1 MSLKAEL
8 ETWVDALN
16 AYDAQDFDKA
26 LDLFGRIADSSKILT
41 NIGLIHATLG
51 EHELAVENFNAATG
65 LDQFLAVAYF
75 QCGVSNFLMGR
86 YDLSY
91 KDFEEAYLYLRG
103 NESIK
108 YQQLG
113 LQFTLYST
121 EVLFNRGLAQMYL
134 NRIDEGLADMRA
146 AQKEKVTPEHDVIDE
161 CIRDQGEGYTVFS
174 IPVGVLYRPPESKVK
189 NSKAK
194 DYLGKAKLVAASDS
208 QNMFTGFAGA
218 ELLARGQA
226 PSGAKL
232 DNARPRDDGA
242 RPAAAALPKPPAD
255 VPPPKLNRAPTQIR
269 PAQPSE
275 AARAG
280 GRDSPAGGAPLQ
292 RGPSIAALTPTPTRG
307 LSVRRPPG
315 GGDAPP
321 PPRKDP
327 PPQQPATRLTEIYD
341 DYIGFS
347 DEPAPPLPPPVDQ
360 NRVANWASKV
370 QPNPPPSS
378 FPGSRAGSVRA
389 SPSMRRKPSS
399 AGNMRRGPGSMR
411 SGSGRMGSVAYDD
424 EEGYG
429 SGGEYEESQYYELS
443 KILVKL
449 HYRDDTRGMAVAPD
463 MPYDEFLERVTSKF
477 GRSLGGLSI
486 RFKDEDGARI
496 SLKDEMDFELA
507 IETARE
513 NAKGK
518 PEGKLEV
525 WCEDA

>member
-8 ETWVDALN
+8 DTWVEALK
-16 AYDAQDFDKA
+16 AYDDQDFDKA
-26 LDLFGRIADSSKILT
+26 LDLFSRIADSSKILT

-51 EHELAVENFNAATG
+51 EHELAVENFNAATQ

-86 YDLSY
+86 YDLAY

-113 LQFTLYST
+113 LQFTLYSA

-134 NRIDEGLADMRA
+134 NRMEEGLADMRA

-174 IPVGVLYRPPESKVK
+174 IPVGILYRPSESKVK

-208 QNMFTGFAGA
+208 QNMFTGFAGS
-218 ELLARGQA
+218 ELMSRGQT

-232 DNARPRDDGA
+232 NDRPSPVDDNARPAQAILDRA
-242 RPAAAALPKPPAD
+242 PKGGPS
-255 VPPPKLNRAPTQIR
+255 PKLERAPTQIR
-269 PAQPSE
+269 PAQPSD
-275 AARAG
+275 AARLGMRG
-280 GRDSPAGGAPLQ
+280 GTASPAPSSLQ
-292 RGPSIAALTPTPTRG
+292 RGASIAALTPQRG
-307 LSVRRPPG
+307 LSVRRPEAAA
-315 GGDAPP
+315 APP
-321 PPRKDP
+321 PPRKDNPP
-327 PPQQPATRLTEIYD
+327 PPQAARLTEIYD

-347 DEPAPPLPPPVDQ
+347 DEPPPPLPPPVDNQ
-360 NRVANWASKV
+360 RVANWASKV
-370 QPNPPPSS
+370 TQNAPPSS
-378 FPGSRAGSVRA
+378 FPGSIPSSRAGSVRG
-389 SPSMRRKPSS
+389 PGGGGSMRRKPSMGG
-399 AGNMRRGPGSMR
+399 ARRAPSMR
-411 SGSGRMGSVAYDD
+411 SGSRATTYED

-429 SGGEYEESQYYELS
+429 SGGDYDEFEMS

-449 HYRDDTRGMAVAPD
+449 HYRDDVRGMAVSPE

-477 GRSLGGLSI
+477 GRSINGLNL